1 VAHHTAFYSAGR
13 SSGNRSRTLWNL
25 SSGSGSPEVNE
36 FSALWR
42 KSAAAS
48 LSLSLVFVLVGLLF
62 AGGKI
67 VFWSLA
73 AGIIPG
79 VVDLVGLGLR
89 LPLWARLNGR
99 AAVASINLR
108 LLSRL
113 VLLGVFFYALQ
124 HFTDLD
130 LGWAL
135 AGIFLPYVVY
145 LTGAIWGLRH
155 KGVNG

>member
-1 VAHHTAFYSAGR
+1 M
-13 SSGNRSRTLWNL
+13 
-25 SSGSGSPEVNE
+25 NE

-48 LSLSLVFVLVGLLF
+48 LSLALVFVLIGLLV
-62 AGGKI
+62 ASGRM
-67 VFWSLA
+67 VFWSIA
-73 AGIIPG
+73 AGILPG
-79 VVDLVGLGLR
+79 VVDVVGLGLR

-113 VLLGVFFYALQ
+113 VLLGVFFYVLQ
-124 HFTDLD
+124 HYTRLD
-130 LGWAL
+130 LRWAL
-135 AGIFLPYVVY
+135 AGIFVPYAIY
-145 LTGAIWGLRH
+145 LIGAIFSSRH